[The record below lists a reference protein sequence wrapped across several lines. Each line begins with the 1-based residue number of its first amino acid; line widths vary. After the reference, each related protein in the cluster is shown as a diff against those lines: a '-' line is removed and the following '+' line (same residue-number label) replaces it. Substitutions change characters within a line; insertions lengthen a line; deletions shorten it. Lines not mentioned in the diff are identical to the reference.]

1 MSGWKIVKNDA
12 KKWRITNM
20 TKAEL
25 INAVAQKTGL
35 SKKDSEKA
43 VVAVIDSISETLA
56 AGEKVALVG
65 FGTFEVKERAAR
77 EGINP
82 RTKEKIEIPASK
94 LPSFKAGKGLK
105 EIVSK

>member
-1 MSGWKIVKNDA
+1 
-12 KKWRITNM
+12 M

-65 FGTFEVKERAAR
+65 FGTFE
-77 EGINP
+77 
-82 RTKEKIEIPASK
+82 EK
-94 LPSFKAGKGLK
+94 
-105 EIVSK
+105 